1 MKHYIVGRNDN
12 GFYRYQG
19 WPTVCIDENGVLY
32 AACSGNR
39 LGHLCVFG
47 KNYLYKSF
55 DGGESWT
62 PPAIINDTYL
72 DDRDAGLTYLG
83 GGKMLLT
90 YFCHPWQFYDE
101 RREWVKG
108 YTNKVTYPMAS
119 AMLDGYKNLPDELN
133 KYGSFV
139 RLSRDYG
146 NTWEEAVKV
155 PVTAPHG
162 PILLKN
168 GKLLFVGKEF
178 HGGDDELTQG
188 AIYVY
193 ESADDGKTWQKLC
206 GIDFP
211 EGLDKKNMHEPHAV
225 ELEDGTIVAAIR
237 AQGEGV
243 PHGFSIFTCVST
255 DGGKSFT
262 HPECLGISGSPPHF
276 LLHSSGA
283 LILTYGRRE
292 APFGERVMISRDGG
306 KTWGEEHIL
315 TEAYCNDL
323 GYPATAELP
332 DGSLVTVYY
341 ERCGEDK
348 FTSIQCVKWTI
359 EEFE

>member
-1 MKHYIVGRNDN
+1 MKHFIIGRTEN

-19 WPTVCIDENGVLY
+19 WPTVCIDEQGVLY
-32 AACSGNR
+32 AVCSGNR

-62 PPAIINDTYL
+62 SPAIINDTYL

-90 YFCHPWQFYDE
+90 YFCHPWQFYDA

-108 YTNKVTYPMAS
+108 YTNDVTYPMAS
-119 AMLDGYKNLPDELN
+119 AMLDGYRNLPDECN

-146 NTWEEAVKV
+146 HTWEEAIKV

-162 PILLKN
+162 PILLKD
-168 GKLLFVGKEF
+168 GRLLFVGKEF
-178 HGGDDELTQG
+178 HGGDPELTQG

-193 ESADDGKTWQKLC
+193 ESRDDGATWQKLC

-211 EGLDKKNMHEPHAV
+211 EGLGKENMHEPHAV
-225 ELEDGTIVAAIR
+225 ELEDGTIIASIR
-237 AQGEGV
+237 AQGKGV
-243 PHGFSIFTCVST
+243 PHGFSIYTCRST
-255 DGGKSFT
+255 DGGKSFS

-292 APFGERVMISRDGG
+292 APFGERIMISRDGG

-332 DGSLVTVYY
+332 DGSLITVYY
-341 ERCGEDK
+341 ERYKDDK
-348 FTSIQCVKWTI
+348 FTSILGVKWTI

>member
-1 MKHYIVGRNDN
+1 MKHFIIGRTEN

-19 WPTVCIDENGVLY
+19 WPTVCIDEQGVLY

-62 PPAIINDTYL
+62 SPAIINDTYL

-90 YFCHPWQFYDE
+90 YFSHPWQFYDA

-108 YTNKVTYPMAS
+108 YTNAVTYPMAS
-119 AMLDGYKNLPDELN
+119 AMLDGYKNLPDEHN
-133 KYGSFV
+133 KFGSFV

-146 NTWEEAVKV
+146 HTWEEAVKV

-162 PILLKN
+162 PILLKD
-168 GKLLFVGKEF
+168 GRLLFVGKEF
-178 HGGDDELTQG
+178 HGGDPELTQG

-193 ESADDGKTWQKLC
+193 ESRDDGATWQKLC

-211 EGLDKKNMHEPHAV
+211 EGLGKENMHEPHAV

-243 PHGFSIFTCVST
+243 PHKFSIYTCRST
-255 DGGKSFT
+255 DGGKSFS
-262 HPECLGISGSPPHF
+262 HPEALGISGSPPHF

-292 APFGERVMISRDGG
+292 APFGERIMISRDGG

-332 DGSLVTVYY
+332 DGSLITVYY
-341 ERCGEDK
+341 ERYKDDK
-348 FTSIQCVKWTI
+348 FTSILGVKWKI